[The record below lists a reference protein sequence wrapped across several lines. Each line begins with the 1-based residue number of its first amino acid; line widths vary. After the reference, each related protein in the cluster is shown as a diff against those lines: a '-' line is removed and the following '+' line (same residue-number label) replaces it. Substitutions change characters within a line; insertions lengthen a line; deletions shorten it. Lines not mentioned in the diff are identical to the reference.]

1 MAPSFLIFGLPRS
14 RTTWLSRFLT
24 YGDWS
29 CGHDEL
35 RHMRSLADISAWF
48 SQPSI
53 GSVETS
59 AAPFWRL
66 LNGLCDDVRVAVVRR
81 PVDDVVNS
89 LMATQGVTF
98 DRASLHAAMTKLDRK
113 LDQIVARMP
122 GALSVNYDDLSD
134 EATCARLFEHCLGI
148 PHDPSWWGFL
158 HDKRIVTDMFA
169 ETKYCQ
175 AYAPAL
181 ERLASMACHRSF
193 TELAKRTPI
202 NPDGITFQTEDFRTW
217 LGDATDLIDRHLILV
232 DEAPGDWRAKNL
244 PLMETLDNIG
254 AMQIMTARSN
264 GRIFGYLMSLI
275 SPSLTSEK
283 VTTATHTTFYADPQF
298 PGLGMKIQRAAMAA
312 LKARGVT
319 EIFMEAGKRASGPRI
334 GSIFKRLG
342 AVPHGEVYRL
352 ELEAA

>member
-1 MAPSFLIFGLPRS
+1 MARSFLIFGLPRS
-14 RTTWLSRFLT
+14 RTTWLSRYLS

-35 RHMRSLADISAWF
+35 RHMRSMGDITAWF
-48 SQPSI
+48 SQPNI
-53 GSVETS
+53 GSVETG
-59 AAPFWRL
+59 AAPWWRL
-66 LNGLCDDVRVAVVRR
+66 LDGFHDDLRIAIVRR
-81 PVDDVVNS
+81 PVGEVVDS
-89 LMATQGVTF
+89 LMALPNITF
-98 DRASLHAAMTKLDRK
+98 DRDALHAAMTRLDRK
-113 LDQIVARMP
+113 LDQIIARMP
-122 GALSVNYDDLSD
+122 GVLSVDYHDLAN
-134 EATCARLFEHCLGI
+134 EETCARVFEHCLDL
-148 PHDPSWWGFL
+148 PHDPDWWTFL
-158 HDKRIVTDMFA
+158 RDKNITTDMFA
-169 ETKYCQ
+169 TTKYCQ
-175 AYAPAL
+175 AYLPAM
-181 ERLASMACHRSF
+181 ERLASVARHRSL
-193 TELAKRTPI
+193 TEMAKRTPV

-217 LGDATDLIDRHLILV
+217 LRDASDLFDRHLILV
-232 DEAPGDWRAKNL
+232 DESPGDWHAKNI
-244 PLMETLDNIG
+244 PLMAALDDGG

-312 LKARGVT
+312 LKDRGVT